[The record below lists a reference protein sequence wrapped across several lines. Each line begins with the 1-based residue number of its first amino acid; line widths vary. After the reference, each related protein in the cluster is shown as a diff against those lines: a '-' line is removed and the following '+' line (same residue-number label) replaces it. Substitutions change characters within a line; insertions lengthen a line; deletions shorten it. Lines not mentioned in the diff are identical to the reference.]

1 VRYARES
8 MAKEYTIETAAEDLE
23 AALRL
28 LGGRWK
34 PVILFNLFGG
44 QVRRFS
50 DLERA
55 IPDVTQKMLGQQLK
69 SMESDGI
76 VVRTVYPEVPT
87 RVEYQLTEWGQSLCP
102 TLDGFLKWFEQRPNA
117 DEASTLTKNLMAT
130 SMQRMKKKSFEQ

>member
-1 VRYARES
+1 
-8 MAKEYTIETAAEDLE
+8 MAKEYTIDTAAEDLE
-23 AALRL
+23 AALHL

-55 IPDVTQKMLGQQLK
+55 IPDITQKMLGQQLK

-102 TLDGFLKWFEQRPNA
+102 TLDAFLKWFEQRPNA
-117 DEASTLTKNLMAT
+117 ENASTLTKNLMAT

>member
-1 VRYARES
+1 
-8 MAKEYTIETAAEDLE
+8 MAKEYTIETAAEHLE

-34 PVILFNLFGG
+34 LLILFNLFGG

-76 VVRTVYPEVPT
+76 VVRTVYAEVPT

-102 TLDGFLKWFEQRPNA
+102 TLDAFLKWFEQRPNA
-117 DEASTLTKNLMAT
+117 DKASAFPAT
-130 SMQRMKKKSFEQ
+130 

>member
-1 VRYARES
+1 

-34 PVILFNLFGG
+34 LVILFNLFGG

-87 RVEYQLTEWGQSLCP
+87 RVEYQLTGWGKSLCP
-102 TLDGFLKWFEQRPNA
+102 TLDALLKWFEQRPNA
-117 DEASTLTKNLMAT
+117 DKAPTLTKNLMAT
-130 SMQRMKKKSFEQ
+130 SMQRMKK

>member
-1 VRYARES
+1 
-8 MAKEYTIETAAEDLE
+8 MAKEYTTETAAEDLE

-34 PVILFNLFGG
+34 LVILFNLFGG

-102 TLDGFLKWFEQRPNA
+102 TLDAFLKWFEQRPNA
-117 DEASTLTKNLMAT
+117 DKASTLTKNLMAT